1 MRSRG
6 AVSAPPRVLSEEMR
20 TATSVPASLPP
31 RPRQRLRLGFAVAA
45 ILAVCATPTA
55 TGQSIAGT
63 EHSQLGVRSAAGPD
77 GRSLTAISLESSE
90 SVGRASI
97 FVPQGYTLD
106 LARPVGAAIGE
117 LYVSVRDVAGGI
129 GGDFVNGAMV
139 VDDPMRYAR
148 DPRAQECA
156 PGAHATVWRAS
167 LASRARTL
175 ELAIFVD
182 PTGGADPAGAAYVL
196 RLCPVWPS
204 TTVGVAHLI
213 ADGFGILVEQ
223 GLASPANPGRYA
235 WSALVAPASP
245 GSFVAEP
252 SRAFEVR
259 SVVPLPQSLTLR
271 AKHDPKAKSVV
282 LRGKL
287 TALGQPRAGVPIDL
301 SGYSPSSDGFT
312 DFGSVR
318 TNAAGEFSIRRK
330 IARTT
335 QFLASADAEAGPCK
349 APSTAPQGCVS
360 ESVTPPS
367 PARAA
372 VVVRRKTDAKLAVR
386 RADRVQAREANLKPS
401 DFPPGWTSFP
411 QLTPLELCPTYA
423 PNLSKLTSTGEAQS
437 PIFLTGETSAA
448 ASRSAVYAT
457 DAEARTA
464 FGKEAVRAV
473 ADCIADDARA
483 NGGATVQ
490 AVGSLSFP
498 RLGEQTRAFRI
509 VVSDPNGDLYLDLV
523 SFRRGR
529 VVVHLVFSSLG
540 GPLDIER
547 SLVAAVAARTRTR

>member
-1 MRSRG
+1 M
-6 AVSAPPRVLSEEMR
+6 
-20 TATSVPASLPP
+20 
-31 RPRQRLRLGFAVAA
+31 
-45 ILAVCATPTA
+45 
-55 TGQSIAGT
+55 
-63 EHSQLGVRSAAGPD
+63 
-77 GRSLTAISLESSE
+77 
-90 SVGRASI
+90 
-97 FVPQGYTLD
+97 
-106 LARPVGAAIGE
+106 
-117 LYVSVRDVAGGI
+117 
-129 GGDFVNGAMV
+129 
-139 VDDPMRYAR
+139 
-148 DPRAQECA
+148 
-156 PGAHATVWRAS
+156 
-167 LASRARTL
+167 
-175 ELAIFVD
+175 
-182 PTGGADPAGAAYVL
+182 
-196 RLCPVWPS
+196 
-204 TTVGVAHLI
+204 
-213 ADGFGILVEQ
+213 
-223 GLASPANPGRYA
+223 
-235 WSALVAPASP
+235 
-245 GSFVAEP
+245 
-252 SRAFEVR
+252 R

-498 RLGEQTRAFRI
+498 RLGEQARAFRI